1 MSTPSIVS
9 IKTKNGF
16 EGIYVHFDGRSQ
28 YMRDN
33 LVNAFGTAKKAKEL
47 IALGDMSAVME
58 TLEKCKLQSYLYK
71 AWNVSGYEHM
81 QNEIAKD
88 EHCFDAKHFANLRDL
103 HNYAKD
109 CDCQLYIFD
118 ENWLWE
124 DEDGF
129 LETI

>member
-1 MSTPSIVS
+1 MSTPSIVAT
-9 IKTKNGF
+9 KTKNGYM
-16 EGIYVHFDGRSQ
+16 GIYVHFDGNSQ
-28 YMRDN
+28 YMKDN
-33 LVNAFGTAKKAKEL
+33 LKNFDTPKKVNEL
-47 IALGDMSAVME
+47 IKLGDMSAVME

-81 QNEIAKD
+81 QNELAKD
-88 EHCFDAKHFANLRDL
+88 ENCFDAKHFANARDL

-109 CDCQLYIFD
+109 CDCQLYIYD
-118 ENWLWE
+118 QNWMKE